1 MIADGNEKRR
11 KKMKR
16 LKKVIKLDSNGNTAS
31 IELDNPTLELALLI
45 IDNAEGVSQQ
55 DYDNIQDEIVR
66 NWFDLIELTAL
77 NAEYRDRLINLG
89 ENV

>member
-1 MIADGNEKRR
+1 M
-11 KKMKR
+11 
-16 LKKVIKLDSNGNTAS
+16 KKVIMLDSKGNTTEMKLDNKA
-31 IELDNPTLELALLI
+31 IELALLI
-45 IDNAEGVSQQ
+45 IDSAEGVSQQ
-55 DYDNIQDEIVR
+55 DYDSIEQEITG

>member
-1 MIADGNEKRR
+1 
-11 KKMKR
+11 MKR

-31 IELDNPTLELALLI
+31 IELDNTTLELALTI

-55 DYDNIQDEIVR
+55 DYDRIQEEIVR

-77 NAEYRDRLINLG
+77 NSEYRDRLINLG

>member
-1 MIADGNEKRR
+1 
-11 KKMKR
+11 MKR

-55 DYDNIQDEIVR
+55 DYDNIQDEKVD
-66 NWFDLIELTAL
+66 NDNTHENYLTRASSFL
-77 NAEYRDRLINLG
+77 
-89 ENV
+89 

>member
-1 MIADGNEKRR
+1 
-11 KKMKR
+11 MKR